1 MNQNS
6 NINTA
11 LPLDPKYAATHNS
24 PQNKNI
30 FGKVLKVIMD
40 RAGAAIALLL
50 LSPVFLYLYIQVG
63 KDKGPV
69 FFGHTRI
76 GQNGSSFKCWK
87 FRSMVPNAQE
97 ILHEL
102 LNNDAVAKAEYEK
115 DFKLKD
121 DPRITKIGH
130 FLRKSSLDEIPQLYN
145 VLCGEM
151 SLVGPRPIVEAE
163 KKYYADD
170 FAYYTA
176 VKPGITGLWQV
187 SGRSDTG
194 YEQRVALDKL
204 YVREWSVWKDIVI
217 LFKTVYVVATGKGA
231 Y

>member
-6 NINTA
+6 NIETA
-11 LPLDPKYAATHNS
+11 QPLGQNYAATHNAL
-24 PQNKNI
+24 QNPV
-30 FGKVLKVIMD
+30 GKTLKMLMD
-40 RAGAAIALLL
+40 RIGAAVLLLL
-50 LSPVFLYLYIQVG
+50 LSPVFLYVYIQVS
-63 KDKGPV
+63 KDKGAV
-69 FFGHTRI
+69 FFGHSRI
-76 GQNGSSFKCWK
+76 GKDGRSFKCWK

-102 LNNDAVAKAEYEK
+102 LKNDPAAKAEYEK

-130 FLRKSSLDEIPQLYN
+130 FLRKSSLDEIPQLFN

-163 KKYYADD
+163 KKYYAND

-194 YEQRVALDKL
+194 YEQRVAFDKR
-204 YVREWSVWKDIVI
+204 YVMEWSVWKDIVI

>member
-6 NINTA
+6 NVDTT
-11 LPLDPKYAATHNS
+11 PVLDPKYAATHNS
-24 PQNKNI
+24 AQKPVAKM
-30 FGKVLKVIMD
+30 LKMLMD
-40 RAGAAIALLL
+40 RVGAAIALLL
-50 LSPVFLYLYIQVG
+50 LSPVFLYVYIQVS

-76 GQNGSSFKCWK
+76 GQDGRSFKCWK
-87 FRSMVPNAQE
+87 FRSMVTNAQE
-97 ILHEL
+97 ILQEL
-102 LNNDAVAKAEYEK
+102 LKNDPAAKAEYEK

-121 DPRITKIGH
+121 DPRITKIGN

-163 KKYYADD
+163 KKYYGDD
-170 FAYYTA
+170 FAYYAA

-204 YVREWSVWKDIVI
+204 YVSQWSVWKDIVI